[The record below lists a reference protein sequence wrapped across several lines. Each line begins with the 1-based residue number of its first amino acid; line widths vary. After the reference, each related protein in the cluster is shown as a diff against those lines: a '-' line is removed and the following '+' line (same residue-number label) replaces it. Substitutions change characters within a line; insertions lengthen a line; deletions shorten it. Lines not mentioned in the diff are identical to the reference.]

1 MSVSLVIQHA
11 MRVWLV
17 ILSSVA
23 CLANRNSHKL
33 YDFRKKKKKAIGHKM
48 CFDFLYILIL
58 KFLLVSSIQRFNV
71 FHPEV
76 L

>member
-33 YDFRKKKKKAIGHKM
+33 YDFREKKKAIGHKM
-48 CFDFLYILIL
+48 CFVFLYILIL